1 MKRNLLPRLTALS
14 LLVAFLPAVHAA
26 EEDPTAKF
34 REALKNT
41 MLKLRDAQS
50 QLANAQAATIAAES
64 KVAELTSKNEALTK
78 DLVAERNTATNTI
91 TDLNKKITKRDGSI
105 LELEASLAKWKKS
118 YGEVTKLAAK
128 RESQR
133 AIFEAK
139 NIKLERQVEEQQI
152 RNIQMHKVGMEILDR
167 YEKFGL
173 GDAILAREPFTAA
186 QRVKFQTLTQ
196 DFANDLTDAR
206 IPVDQREQKENGN

>member
-41 MLKLRDAQS
+41 MLKLRDAQG

-64 KVAELTSKNEALTK
+64 KVADLTSKNEALTK

-139 NIKLERQVEEQQI
+139 NIKLERQVEEQQT

-196 DFANDLTDAR
+196 DFANDLTEAR
-206 IPVDQREQKENGN
+206 IPVDQREQKENGK

>member
-41 MLKLRDAQS
+41 MLKLRDAQG

-91 TDLNKKITKRDGSI
+91 TDLNKKIAKRDGSI

-118 YGEVTKLAAK
+118 YGEVTNLAAK
-128 RESQR
+128 RENQR

-139 NIKLERQVEEQQI
+139 NIKLERQVEEQQT

-206 IPVDQREQKENGN
+206 IPVDQREQKENGK